1 MPQVIKR
8 MFASWQKTDGA
19 YCCAGHAV
27 AVTGLVKADFHR
39 SCRAAVLVA
48 GLVSY
53 ASALPARAQ
62 TEPLPTALTPDQRAI
77 IAKITKPTGRGEL
90 QYSGVPT
97 DAGAEVQL
105 PVRGKYVTVVRKQSI
120 LQKDGSVVWYGE
132 VQETGERAMLM
143 LWSNALLTGYFAYK
157 GTIFTVETLGGGVS
171 AFSEMD
177 RRQIPADHPEPG
189 GRIDSVPFAPE
200 AKVMRPRTR
209 VPEPEV
215 KPFPEA
221 ERLALEAKDITID
234 VMLLYSRN
242 VAELYVRKPEDL
254 LALAIEET
262 NQAFRNSGLGN
273 IKLRLVHT
281 QVVDYDTSEDDQFT
295 QLYAMVDG
303 LGPFKDVKKLR
314 DEKRADVVGLI
325 IDNPSGCGLS
335 TRIGPTSDEAFFVV
349 HHACA
354 TITLSI
360 AHEIG
365 HMLGLRHDRYVDQ
378 SDQPFAYGHGYVNG
392 DKWRDIMS
400 YKVGCGGCPRI
411 PYWSNPRVLY
421 KGEPTGTPAAD
432 SARVILEL
440 AERVSKFR

>member
-1 MPQVIKR
+1 M
-8 MFASWQKTDGA
+8 
-19 YCCAGHAV
+19 
-27 AVTGLVKADFHR
+27 
-39 SCRAAVLVA
+39 
-48 GLVSY
+48 
-53 ASALPARAQ
+53 PARAQ
-62 TEPLPTALTPDQRAI
+62 TEPAPTALTPDQRAI
-77 IAKITKPTGRGEL
+77 IEKIAKPTGRGEL
-90 QYSGVPT
+90 QYSGAPT
-97 DAGAEVQL
+97 DVGAEVQL
-105 PVRGKYVTVVRKQSI
+105 PVQGKYVSIVRKQSI

-143 LWSNALLTGYFAYK
+143 LWSNALLSGYFAYK
-157 GTIFTVETLGGGVS
+157 GTIFTVESLGGGVTAS
-171 AFSEMD
+171 SEMD
-177 RRQIPADHPEPG
+177 RRQIPGDHPEPG
-189 GRIDSVPFAPE
+189 GRIDTVPGAPAE
-200 AKVMRPRTR
+200 PMVPRAP
-209 VPEPEV
+209 VAEPRIA
-215 KPFPEA
+215 PFPDA

-262 NQAFRNSGLGN
+262 NQTFKNSGLGN

-295 QLYAMVDG
+295 NLYTMVDG
-303 LGPFKDVKKLR
+303 LGPFKDVKTLR
-314 DEKRADVVGLI
+314 DEKRADIVGLI

-335 TRIGPTSDEAFFVV
+335 TRIGPSSDEGFFVV

-354 TITLSI
+354 TITMSI

-365 HMLGLRHDRYVDQ
+365 HMLGVRHDRFVDQ
-378 SDQPFAYGHGYVNG
+378 NDQPFAYGHGYVNA

-432 SARVILEL
+432 GARVILEL

>member
-1 MPQVIKR
+1 
-8 MFASWQKTDGA
+8 MFASQKVDGSY
-19 YCCAGHAV
+19 YCGGHAI
-27 AVTGLVKADFHR
+27 AVTDPVKANLHFF
-39 SCRAAVLVA
+39 CRAAVLVA
-48 GLVSY
+48 GLMSY

-62 TEPLPTALTPDQRAI
+62 TAPVPTALTPDQRAI
-77 IAKITKPTGRGEL
+77 IAKISKPAGRGDL
-90 QYSGVPT
+90 QYSGAPT
-97 DAGAEVQL
+97 DVGAEVQL
-105 PVRGKYVTVVRKQSI
+105 PVGGKSVTVVRKQSI
-120 LQKDGSVVWYGE
+120 LQTDGSVVWYGE

-157 GTIFTVETLGGGVS
+157 GTIFTVESLGGGVS

-177 RRQIPADHPEPG
+177 RRQIPADHPVPG
-189 GRIDSVPFAPE
+189 GRIDSMPVTPE
-200 AKVMRPRTR
+200 AEVMRPRAR
-209 VPEPEV
+209 VPEPEI

-262 NQAFRNSGLGN
+262 NQTFRNSGLGN

-354 TITLSI
+354 AVTLSI

-365 HMLGLRHDRYVDQ
+365 HMLGVRHDRYVDP

>member
-1 MPQVIKR
+1 
-8 MFASWQKTDGA
+8 
-19 YCCAGHAV
+19 
-27 AVTGLVKADFHR
+27 VKAGLYYSWRRVAF
-39 SCRAAVLVA
+39 AA
-48 GLVSY
+48 GLAHY
-53 ASALPARAQ
+53 ACALPARAQ
-62 TEPLPTALTPDQRAI
+62 TEPLATALTPDQRAI
-77 IAKITKPTGRGEL
+77 IEKIAKPTGRGEL
-90 QYSGVPT
+90 QFSGAPT
-97 DAGAEVQL
+97 DVGAEVQL
-105 PVRGKYVTVVRKQSI
+105 PVQGKYVTIIRQQTI

-157 GTIFTVETLGGGVS
+157 GTIFTVESLGGGIS

-189 GRIDSVPFAPE
+189 GRIDSVPVAPAE
-200 AKVMRPRTR
+200 PTRPRAPIT
-209 VPEPEV
+209 EPKIE
-215 KPFPEA
+215 PFPEA

-254 LALAIEET
+254 LALAIEQT
-262 NQAFRNSGLGN
+262 NQAFKNSGLGN

-295 QLYAMVDG
+295 HLYAMVDG

-314 DEKRADVVGLI
+314 DEKRADIVGLV

-354 TITLSI
+354 TITMSI

-365 HMLGLRHDRYVDQ
+365 HMLGVRHDRFVDQ
-378 SDQPFAYGHGYVNG
+378 NDQPFAYGHGYVNA

>member
-1 MPQVIKR
+1 MK
-8 MFASWQKTDGA
+8 
-19 YCCAGHAV
+19 
-27 AVTGLVKADFHR
+27 
-39 SCRAAVLVA
+39 A
-48 GLVSY
+48 GLYYSWRRVAFAAGLAHY

-62 TEPLPTALTPDQRAI
+62 TEPLATALTPDQRAI
-77 IAKITKPTGRGEL
+77 IEKIAKPTGRGEL
-90 QYSGVPT
+90 QFSGAPT
-97 DAGAEVQL
+97 DVGAEVQL
-105 PVRGKYVTVVRKQSI
+105 PVQGKYVTIIRQQTI

-132 VQETGERAMLM
+132 VQETGERAMLK

-157 GTIFTVETLGGGVS
+157 GTIFTVESLGGGIS

-189 GRIDSVPFAPE
+189 GRIDSVPGAPAAE
-200 AKVMRPRTR
+200 PTGPRAPI
-209 VPEPEV
+209 PEPKIE
-215 KPFPEA
+215 PFPES
-221 ERLALEAKDITID
+221 ERLALEARDITID

-262 NQAFRNSGLGN
+262 NQALKNSALGN

-295 QLYAMVDG
+295 HLYAMVDG
-303 LGPFKDVKKLR
+303 LGPFKNVKKLR
-314 DEKRADVVGLI
+314 DEKRADIVGLI

-354 TITLSI
+354 TITMSI

-365 HMLGLRHDRYVDQ
+365 HMLGVRHDRFVDQ
-378 SDQPFAYGHGYVNG
+378 NDQPFAYGHGYVNA

>member
-1 MPQVIKR
+1 
-8 MFASWQKTDGA
+8 
-19 YCCAGHAV
+19 
-27 AVTGLVKADFHR
+27 VKSALYFPCGR
-39 SCRAAVLVA
+39 LTLAA
-48 GLVSY
+48 GLVVY
-53 ASALPARAQ
+53 ASVLPARAQ
-62 TEPLPTALTPDQRAI
+62 TASAPQGLTPDQRAI
-77 IAKITKPTGRGEL
+77 IEKIAKPTGRGEL
-90 QYSGVPT
+90 QYSGAPT
-97 DAGAEVQL
+97 DVGAQVQL
-105 PVRGKYVTVVRKQSI
+105 PVQGKNVSIVRKQSL

-143 LWSNALLTGYFAYK
+143 LWSNALLTGYFAYR
-157 GTIFTVETLGGGVS
+157 GTIYTVEGLGGGVS

-189 GRIDSVPFAPE
+189 GRIDSVPAAPPPG
-200 AKVMRPRTR
+200 PRAPI
-209 VPEPEV
+209 PEPRIE
-215 KPFPEA
+215 PFPEA

-262 NQAFRNSGLGN
+262 NQAFKNSGLGN

-295 QLYAMVDG
+295 HLYAMVDG

-314 DEKRADVVGLI
+314 DEKRADIVGLI

-365 HMLGLRHDRYVDQ
+365 HMLGVRHDRFVDQ
-378 SDQPFAYGHGYVNG
+378 NDQPFAYGHGYVNA

>member
-1 MPQVIKR
+1 MVILVLG
-8 MFASWQKTDGA
+8 D
-19 YCCAGHAV
+19 AV
-27 AVTGLVKADFHR
+27 KIAEIVKAPLNF
-39 SCRAAVLVA
+39 SCRRLALVV
-48 GLVSY
+48 GL
-53 ASALPARAQ
+53 ALHANPLPARAQ
-62 TEPLPTALTPDQRAI
+62 TDPVSSALTPDQRAI
-77 IAKITKPTGRGEL
+77 IGKIAKPRGRGEL
-90 QYSGVPT
+90 QYSGAPT
-97 DAGAEVQL
+97 DVGAEVQL
-105 PVRGKYVTVVRKQSI
+105 SVQGKYVSIVRKQSS

-157 GTIFTVETLGGGVS
+157 GTIYTVECLGGGVS
-171 AFSEMD
+171 ASSEMD

-189 GRIDSVPFAPE
+189 GRIDSVPGAPATE
-200 AKVMRPRTR
+200 PPGPRTP
-209 VPEPEV
+209 VPEPRIE
-215 KPFPEA
+215 PFPEA

-262 NQAFRNSGLGN
+262 NQAFKNSGLGN

-281 QVVDYDTSEDDQFT
+281 QVVDYDASEDDQFT
-295 QLYAMVDG
+295 HLYTMVDG

-314 DEKRADVVGLI
+314 DEKRADIVGLI

-354 TITLSI
+354 TITMSI

-365 HMLGLRHDRYVDQ
+365 HMLGVRHDRFVDQ
-378 SDQPFAYGHGYVNG
+378 NDQPFAYGHGYVNG

-421 KGEPTGTPAAD
+421 KGEPTGTAAAD

>member
-1 MPQVIKR
+1 MVILL
-8 MFASWQKTDGA
+8 
-19 YCCAGHAV
+19 AGRRCSGSRV
-27 AVTGLVKADFHR
+27 VKARLYF
-39 SCRAAVLVA
+39 SCRRVTFVA
-48 GLVSY
+48 GLALC
-53 ASALPARAQ
+53 ASALPGRAQ
-62 TEPLPTALTPDQRAI
+62 TEPVLTALTPDQRAI
-77 IAKITKPTGRGEL
+77 IEKIAKPTGRGEL
-90 QYSGVPT
+90 QYSGAPSDV
-97 DAGAEVQL
+97 GAEVQL
-105 PVRGKYVTVVRKQSI
+105 PVQGKFVTIVRKRSI

-157 GTIFTVETLGGGVS
+157 GTIFTVESLGGGVS
-171 AFSEMD
+171 AFLEMD

-189 GRIDSVPFAPE
+189 GRIDSVPGAPAAE
-200 AKVMRPRTR
+200 PTGPRAPI
-209 VPEPEV
+209 PEPKIE
-215 KPFPEA
+215 PFPES
-221 ERLALEAKDITID
+221 ERLALEARDITID

-262 NQAFRNSGLGN
+262 NQTFKNSGLGN

-281 QVVDYDTSEDDQFT
+281 QVVDYDTAEDDQFT
-295 QLYAMVDG
+295 HLYAMVDG

-314 DEKRADVVGLI
+314 DEKRADIVGLI

-354 TITLSI
+354 TITMSI

-365 HMLGLRHDRYVDQ
+365 HMLGVRHDRFVDQ
-378 SDQPFAYGHGYVNG
+378 NDQPFAYGHGYVNA

>member
-1 MPQVIKR
+1 MVSL
-8 MFASWQKTDGA
+8 AL
-19 YCCAGHAV
+19 H
-27 AVTGLVKADFHR
+27 L
-39 SCRAAVLVA
+39 SCRRRASIALAAL
-48 GLVSY
+48 GVSLY
-53 ASALPARAQ
+53 ANSLPAR
-62 TEPLPTALTPDQRAI
+62 TETPSLAALTPDQRAI
-77 IAKITKPTGRGEL
+77 IEKIIPHAGRGERR
-90 QYSGVPT
+90 YSGAPT
-97 DAGAEVQL
+97 DEVGVEVQL
-105 PVRGKYVTVVRKQSI
+105 PVDGKYISIVRKNSN
-120 LQKDGSVVWYGE
+120 LQKDGSVIWYGE
-132 VQETGERAMLM
+132 VQETGERALLM

-157 GTIFTVETLGGGVS
+157 GTIFTVESLGGGVK
-171 AFSEMD
+171 AMSEMD
-177 RRQIPADHPEPG
+177 RRKIPADHPAPR
-189 GRIDSVPFAPE
+189 GRVDSTPEAPAPE
-200 AKVMRPRTR
+200 PARPPPPA
-209 VPEPEV
+209 PEPKVE
-215 KPFPEA
+215 PFRDA
-221 ERLALEAKDITID
+221 DRIVLEAKAITID

-242 VAELYVRKPEDL
+242 VAELYVRRPEDL

-262 NQAFRNSGLGN
+262 NQAFKNSGLGN

-281 QVVDYDTSEDDQFT
+281 QVVDYVGSEDDQFT
-295 QLYAMVDG
+295 DLYTMVDG

-314 DEKRADVVGLI
+314 DEKHADIVGMI

-354 TITLSI
+354 AITMSI

-365 HMLGLRHDRYVDQ
+365 HMLGVRHDRYVDRN
-378 SDQPFAYGHGYVNG
+378 DDPFAYGHGYVNG

>member
-1 MPQVIKR
+1 MSR
-8 MFASWQKTDGA
+8 MFASWQKADGSY
-19 YCCAGHAV
+19 YCGRHAV
-27 AVTGLVKADFHR
+27 AVTELVKANLHFF
-39 SCRAAVLVA
+39 CRAAGLVA
-48 GLVSY
+48 GLVSS
-53 ASALPARAQ
+53 ASPLPARAQ
-62 TEPLPTALTPDQRAI
+62 TDPVPTALTPDQRAI
-77 IAKITKPTGRGEL
+77 IAKISKPTGRGEL
-90 QYSGVPT
+90 QYSGAPADV
-97 DAGAEVQL
+97 GAEVQL
-105 PVRGKYVTVVRKQSI
+105 PVRGKYVTVIRKQSI

-157 GTIFTVETLGGGVS
+157 GTIFTVESLGGGVS

-189 GRIDSVPFAPE
+189 GRIDSVPVAPE
-200 AKVMRPRTR
+200 AEVMGPRTR
-209 VPEPEV
+209 VPEPEI

-303 LGPFKDVKKLR
+303 LGPFKDVRKLR
-314 DEKRADVVGLI
+314 DEKRADIVGLI
-325 IDNPSGCGLS
+325 IDNPNGCGLS

-354 TITLSI
+354 AVTLSI

-365 HMLGLRHDRYVDQ
+365 HMLGVRHDRYVDQ
-378 SDQPFAYGHGYVNG
+378 SDQPFAFGHGYVNG

-421 KGEPTGTPAAD
+421 KGEPTGTAAAD

-440 AERVSKFR
+440 AERVSNFR